1 MGEKLRKKIAGPNL
15 GKLAEEKRK
24 LKDVE
29 FNLNAAQKIAHVG
42 SWSLDIEKNIL
53 EWSDECYRIF
63 GLKKGTPLS
72 YEKFLK
78 KVYPEDRGIVGEA
91 WKAALKG
98 KRYDI
103 EHRINTKP
111 IKLVRERAKLTFN
124 KKGEPI
130 RGIGT
135 VQDITGGKAAE
146 ELTERYKF
154 VIEQSA
160 HQIAFADFNGK
171 IIYVNNSWAV
181 GHGYKKEE
189 LIGKPISIFHPKEEL
204 KKVKNFNKTLIKTG
218 SCSGEIIH
226 KRKNGTTYPS
236 LMNNFVLKVRG
247 KPAYMIGIAIDITE
261 KKKDEE
267 RLANEKNLLD
277 SSMESLPGIFYM
289 FDDKGKF

>member
-171 IIYVNNSWAV
+171 IIYVNN
-181 GHGYKKEE
+181 Y
-189 LIGKPISIFHPKEEL
+189 
-204 KKVKNFNKTLIKTG
+204 
-218 SCSGEIIH
+218 
-226 KRKNGTTYPS
+226 
-236 LMNNFVLKVRG
+236 
-247 KPAYMIGIAIDITE
+247 
-261 KKKDEE
+261 
-267 RLANEKNLLD
+267 LL
-277 SSMESLPGIFYM
+277 LN
-289 FDDKGKF
+289 